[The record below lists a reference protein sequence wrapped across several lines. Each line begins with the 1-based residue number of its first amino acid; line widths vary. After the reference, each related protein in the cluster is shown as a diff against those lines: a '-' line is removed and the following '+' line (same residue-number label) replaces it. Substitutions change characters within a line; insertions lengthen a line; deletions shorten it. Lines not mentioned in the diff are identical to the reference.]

1 MYKEQLEERY
11 NYKYPPFYRTIKI
24 IFKDKS
30 LARVLKAS
38 GWYGQ
43 ALEMQFKENIL
54 GPEPP
59 PVGRIKNKYIM
70 NILVKIPKNQSL
82 EKTKKYIDNVQR
94 SFNSIKEFSSVRV
107 NIDVD
112 NY

>member
-1 MYKEQLEERY
+1 MTK
-11 NYKYPPFYRTIKI
+11 
-24 IFKDKS
+24 FKDKD
-30 LARVLKAS
+30 LTRVQKAS
-38 GWYGQ
+38 TWFGQ
-43 ALEMQFKENIL
+43 ALEMQFKENVL

-59 PVGRIKNKYIM
+59 PVGRIKNKYII
-70 NILVKIPKNQSL
+70 NLLVKIPKNQSL
-82 EKTKKYIDNVQR
+82 EKTKKYIENVQR